1 MPPRKKSTAKHT
13 QKTPTARDYRHSDKK
28 ALLRPEAGAQEQF
41 PRRKRKDPGTY
52 RFDSSL
58 SPEMSW
64 DESVARSEGEAL
76 IAKILQSEDVKTAQE
91 AARKLQALSRP
102 FLNWSGKAEAN
113 EISVPTLPLFVHER
127 LSTQAVLDTL
137 KRYRR
142 NRQGTLDLFGE
153 SDKSIGDKIRGAYEH
168 SNGWQNRMILGDSLQ
183 VMNSLLRYESM
194 GRQVQMV
201 YMDPPYGIK
210 FGGNFQPFVRKRDVK
225 DGDDDSLSRE
235 PEMVQAYRDT
245 WTLGTH
251 SWLTYMRD
259 RLLLARELLTDS
271 GSCFVQISDEN
282 VHLVRSV
289 MDEIFGRENFVSLI
303 YFATTSGFSTS
314 AISRVGDYLV
324 WYSKDKTKLKY
335 RPLFQSKDG
344 LEKGDDAYRF
354 LEFPDGNRRP
364 MTREEREGKVFLPE
378 NCKMF
383 RYDNSQGQ
391 GAASLDTPLEF
402 EEQTFRPLHNSH
414 WKASYPD
421 GMENLKKANRLA
433 VVGNRLWY
441 VRYIDDYP
449 VQQLTNAWMDTSF
462 AGFATNKHYV
472 VETNEKVIQRCI
484 LMTTDPGDLVLD
496 PTCGS
501 GTTAYVAEQWGR
513 RWITTDVS
521 RVPLALARQRLLTA
535 TFPYYELK
543 DDATGPGAGFVYQ
556 RKQDRKGEEIG
567 GIVPHVTLK
576 SIANNEP
583 PGEEVL
589 VDKPETVA
597 NTTRITGPFCVEAV
611 LPTPLSPEAADV
623 RGGADEVR
631 ERPAEDY
638 TSHLVRMTEVLRLSP
653 VIRLPGNNTLALK
666 SVRPPAKSLALHAE
680 AQTEDGETVAVVFGP
695 ANAAISEM
703 SVLDA
708 AKEARAKGFNRLL
721 AIAFAIEPP
730 ARKTIEL
737 CEETA
742 GIPALYVQA
751 STDLAMSDL
760 LKNMRASEVFSVCGL
775 PDIELTAC
783 GKQDDGEP
791 LYQVKLLGLDT
802 FDPVS
807 METKHDKGHNVP
819 CWMLDTD
826 YDGQCFRAGQVFFP
840 KTSAWDKIR
849 NALRADFEESVW
861 QHLASDTSEPFV
873 AGDNGKIAVK
883 VIDDRGNELL
893 VEKRITSK
901 MAKNDH

>member
-1 MPPRKKSTAKHT
+1 MPTRKKPTTKRT
-13 QKTPTARDYRHSDKK
+13 QQTPAARDYRHSDKK

-41 PRRKRKDPGTY
+41 PRRKRKAPYTY

-64 DESVARSEGEAL
+64 DESEERSEGEAL
-76 IAKILQSEDVKTAQE
+76 IAKILQSDDVKTAHE

-102 FLNWSGKAEAN
+102 FLHWSGKIEAN
-113 EISVPTLPLFVHER
+113 EITVPTLPLFVHER
-127 LSTQAVLDTL
+127 LSAQAVLDTL
-137 KRYRR
+137 KRYKR

-225 DGDDDSLSRE
+225 NGDDDSLSRE

-245 WTLGTH
+245 WTLGIH

-259 RLLLARELLTDS
+259 RLLLTRELLTDN

-282 VHLVRSV
+282 VHLARCV
-289 MDEIFGRENFVSLI
+289 MDEVFGRENFVSLI
-303 YFATTSGFSTS
+303 TFAKTSGYGQTTSLASISDYLLWYAKDKDRVKYRQLFWPKDAGSEIAKEYQYVESPDGKTKRRMNNGERDNPSSVYEKGWKLFRPSALTAQGATKSGTFQYEFEGEVFSIGNNQHWKTS
-314 AISRVGDYLV
+314 A
-324 WYSKDKTKLKY
+324 K
-335 RPLFQSKDG
+335 G
-344 LEKGDDAYRF
+344 LENLATAKRILKRDKSLSYIRYLDD
-354 LEFPDGNRRP
+354 FPVVAINNNWVD
-364 MTREEREGKVFLPE
+364 TR
-378 NCKMF
+378 
-383 RYDNSQGQ
+383 
-391 GAASLDTPLEF
+391 
-402 EEQTFRPLHNSH
+402 
-414 WKASYPD
+414 W
-421 GMENLKKANRLA
+421 
-433 VVGNRLWY
+433 
-441 VRYIDDYP
+441 
-449 VQQLTNAWMDTSF
+449 
-462 AGFATNKHYV
+462 GFDAKEKRYV

-501 GTTAYVAEQWGR
+501 GTTAEVAEQWGR

-543 DDATGPGAGFVYQ
+543 DDATGPGAGFVYK
-556 RKQDRKGEEIG
+556 RKQNKKGEEVG

-589 VDKPETVA
+589 MDKPETA
-597 NTTRITGPFCVEAV
+597 GNTTRITGPFCVEAV
-611 LPTPLSPEAADV
+611 LPTPLSPEAAEV
-623 RGGADEVR
+623 REEAHGVR

-638 TSHLVRMTEVLRLSP
+638 TSHILRMTEVLRLSP
-653 VIRLPGNNTLALK
+653 VIHLPGNKNLTLK
-666 SVRPPAKSLALHAE
+666 SVRPPAKSLSLHAE
-680 AQTEDGETVAVVFGP
+680 AQTEDGNTVAVVFGP
-695 ANAAISEM
+695 ANSAISEI
-703 SVLDA
+703 SILDA

-730 ARKTIEL
+730 ARKTIEF

-775 PDIELTAC
+775 PDIELAAC
-783 GKQDDGEP
+783 GKQEDGEP
-791 LYQVKLLGLDT
+791 LYQVKLCGLDT

-807 METKHDKGHNVP
+807 MEARSQEGRNVP

-840 KTSAWDKIR
+840 KTAAWDKIR
-849 NALRADFEESVW
+849 NALRADFEDSVW

-893 VEKRITSK
+893 VEKKIEE
-901 MAKNDH
+901 AEG

>member
-13 QKTPTARDYRHSDKK
+13 QKTPAARDYRHSDKK

-113 EISVPTLPLFVHER
+113 EISVPTLPLFIHER

-153 SDKSIGDKIRGAYEH
+153 SDKSIGEKIRGAYEH

-289 MDEIFGRENFVSLI
+289 MDEIFGRENFVALIPFRKKTMPLGAKLLEQMYDFILWYGKNKDTIKYRKLFQAYNTEGNNDYAWYEDARGKEHSLTKEQI
-303 YFATTSGFSTS
+303 HDHTKIQHG
-314 AISRVGDYLV
+314 SRVFLKKSLKATGVNASGQFTYHFNGKNFPASGSG
-324 WYSKDKTKLKY
+324 YGTTKE
-335 RPLFQSKDG
+335 G
-344 LEKGDDAYRF
+344 I
-354 LEFPDGNRRP
+354 NRL
-364 MTREEREGKVFLPE
+364 ERE
-378 NCKMF
+378 
-383 RYDNSQGQ
+383 
-391 GAASLDTPLEF
+391 
-402 EEQTFRPLHNSH
+402 
-414 WKASYPD
+414 
-421 GMENLKKANRLA
+421 NRLTVKGNMLTYKYYSDDFPVTDLLA
-433 VVGNRLWY
+433 IWTDTVGA
-441 VRYIDDYP
+441 
-449 VQQLTNAWMDTSF
+449 QQKS
-462 AGFATNKHYV
+462 YV
-472 VETNEKVIQRCI
+472 VQTGNLPIQRCI

-638 TSHLVRMTEVLRLSP
+638 TNHIIRMTEVLRLSP

-775 PDIELTAC
+775 PDVELTAC

-807 METKHDKGHNVP
+807 METRHDKGHNVP

-849 NALRADFEESVW
+849 NALRADFEDSVW

-873 AGDNGKIAVK
+873 TGDNGKIAVK

-893 VEKRITSK
+893 VEKRIEEAEK
-901 MAKNDH
+901 

>member
-1 MPPRKKSTAKHT
+1 MPPRKKSTARRT
-13 QKTPTARDYRHSDKK
+13 QKPPTARDYRHSDKK

-41 PRRKRKDPGTY
+41 PRRKRKDPGAY

-76 IAKILQSEDVKTAQE
+76 IAKILQSDDVQTAQE

-113 EISVPTLPLFVHER
+113 EITVPTLPLFVHER

-137 KRYRR
+137 KRYKR

-225 DGDDDSLSRE
+225 DGDDESISRE

-245 WTLGTH
+245 WTLGIH

-282 VHLVRSV
+282 VHLVRCV
-289 MDEIFGRENFVSLI
+289 MDEVFGRENFVSEI
-303 YFATTSGFSTS
+303 QYVKTSGKAGKYLDT
-314 AISRVGDYLV
+314 ITDYLI
-324 WYSKDKTKLKY
+324 WYGKDKSRMKY
-335 RPLFQSKDG
+335 RQLYVNKIIGKEGTTQYVWAQEGDSQRKLTHEELSHPFSIDADTRVFALDNLTAQTGSEKTTFQY
-344 LEKGDDAYRF
+344 EYQ
-354 LEFPDGNRRP
+354 
-364 MTREEREGKVFLPE
+364 GK
-378 NCKMF
+378 K
-383 RYDNSQGQ
+383 
-391 GAASLDTPLEF
+391 
-402 EEQTFRPLHNSH
+402 FRPTKGGWNTNLS
-414 WKASYPD
+414 
-421 GMENLKKANRLA
+421 GMEKLDSADRLQ
-433 VVGNRLWY
+433 VVGNTLMYR
-441 VRYIDDYP
+441 RFISDFP
-449 VQQLTNAWMDTSF
+449 VSPISNVWRDVLMT
-462 AGFATNKHYV
+462 GFSSPKIYV
-472 VETNEKVIQRCI
+472 VQSSIPVIQRCI
-484 LMTTDPGDLVLD
+484 QMTTDPGDLVLD

-501 GTTAYVAEQWGR
+501 GTTAVTAEQWGR

-543 DDATGPGAGFVYQ
+543 DDAIGPGAGFIYK
-556 RKQDRKGEEIG
+556 RKQNRKGEEVG
-567 GIVPHVTLK
+567 GIVTHVTLK

-583 PGEEVL
+583 AAEEVL
-589 VDKPETVA
+589 VDKPETA
-597 NTTRITGPFCVEAV
+597 DNTTRITGPFCVEAV

-623 RGGADEVR
+623 KVETNEVH

-638 TSHLVRMTEVLRLSP
+638 TSHILRMTEVLRLSP
-653 VIRLPGNNTLALK
+653 VIRLPGNKSLTLK
-666 SVRPPAKSLALHAE
+666 SVRPPAKSLSLHAE
-680 AQTEDGETVAVVFGP
+680 AQTEDGNTVAVVFGP
-695 ANAAISEM
+695 ANGAISEV

-721 AIAFAIEPP
+721 AVAFAIEPP

-775 PDIELTAC
+775 PDIELTTC
-783 GKQDDGEP
+783 GKQEDGEP
-791 LYQVKLLGLDT
+791 LYQVTLRGLDT

-807 METKHDKGHNVP
+807 METSQQEGRNVP

-840 KTSAWDKIR
+840 KTAAWDKIR
-849 NALRADFEESVW
+849 NALRADFEDSVW

-893 VEKRITSK
+893 VEKRIEEAEK
-901 MAKNDH
+901 

>member
-1 MPPRKKSTAKHT
+1 MPTRKKPTTKRT
-13 QKTPTARDYRHSDKK
+13 QQTPAARDYRHSDKK

-41 PRRKRKDPGTY
+41 PRRKRKAPDTY

-64 DESVARSEGEAL
+64 DESATRSEGEAL
-76 IAKILQSEDVKTAQE
+76 IAKILQSDDVKTAHE
-91 AARKLQALSRP
+91 AARKLQALSRS
-102 FLNWSGKAEAN
+102 FLNWSGKTEAN
-113 EISVPTLPLFVHER
+113 EITVPTLPLFVHER

-137 KRYRR
+137 KRYKR

-210 FGGNFQPFVRKRDVK
+210 FGGNFQPFVRKREVK

-245 WTLGTH
+245 WTLGIH

-289 MDEIFGRENFVSLI
+289 MDEVFGRENFCALI
-303 YFATTSGFSTS
+303 EFKKTVGQTSHLLAKTF
-314 AISRVGDYLV
+314 DYLV
-324 WYSKDKTKLKY
+324 WYSKDITKVKFSPLFRERSQQEQNAAYPYAERPDGSFYRIGNRDVPANHRIFASGNTTSQTGTKSSQFDFKYGGTIY
-335 RPLFQSKDG
+335 RPSGQSRGWTTSPDG
-344 LEKGDDAYRF
+344 LQRLA
-354 LEFPDGNRRP
+354 
-364 MTREEREGKVFLPE
+364 
-378 NCKMF
+378 
-383 RYDNSQGQ
+383 
-391 GAASLDTPLEF
+391 
-402 EEQTFRPLHNSH
+402 EQ
-414 WKASYPD
+414 
-421 GMENLKKANRLA
+421 NRLRGIGKTLVYKRYLDDFPRVRITATWEDTIQSTFA
-433 VVGNRLWY
+433 VQKK
-441 VRYIDDYP
+441 YI
-449 VQQLTNAWMDTSF
+449 
-462 AGFATNKHYV
+462 
-472 VETNEKVIQRCI
+472 VETAPEVIQRCM
-484 LMTTDPGDLVLD
+484 LMTTDPGDLILD

-543 DDATGPGAGFVYQ
+543 DDATGPGAGFVYK
-556 RKQDRKGEEIG
+556 RKQNKKGEEVG

-589 VDKPETVA
+589 VDKPETAA

-611 LPTPLSPEAADV
+611 LPTPLSPEAAEV
-623 RGGADEVR
+623 REEAHEVR

-638 TSHLVRMTEVLRLSP
+638 TSHILRMTEVLRLSP
-653 VIRLPGNNTLALK
+653 VIRLPGNKNLTLK
-666 SVRPPAKSLALHAE
+666 SVRPPAKSLSLHAE
-680 AQTEDGETVAVVFGP
+680 AQTEDGNTVAVVFGP
-695 ANAAISEM
+695 ANSAISEI
-703 SVLDA
+703 SILAA

-730 ARKTIEL
+730 ARKTIEF

-791 LYQVKLLGLDT
+791 LYQVKLCGLDT

-807 METKHDKGHNVP
+807 METRQQEGRNVP

-840 KTSAWDKIR
+840 KTAAWDKIR
-849 NALRADFEESVW
+849 NALRADFEDSVW
-861 QHLASDTSEPFV
+861 QHLASDISEPFV

-893 VEKRITSK
+893 VEKRIEE
-901 MAKNDH
+901 AEG